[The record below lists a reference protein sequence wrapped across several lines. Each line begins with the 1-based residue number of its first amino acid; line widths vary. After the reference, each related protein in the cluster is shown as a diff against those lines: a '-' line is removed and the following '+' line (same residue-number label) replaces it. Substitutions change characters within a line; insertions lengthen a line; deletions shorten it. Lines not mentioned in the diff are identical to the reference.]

1 MAPMLAPIKTPA
13 GQDELTH
20 RTRRLSQRHRTVLL
34 LVDGRRPLVQIQQLA
49 AKAGV
54 PEGCLDELVSLGLV
68 ALPEAAPLVDDG
80 VAHVELPLSGFP
92 ASALADPVV
101 ANEAVQASVAPSV
114 SDSHPSVDE
123 SLLPAAG
130 SLLPESGWM
139 ALETAE
145 GVDRPM
151 EEAREILM
159 RALRNEAPVS
169 GSLTMLKLKR
179 ASTRGELEELLDEV
193 EQRIRKPRKMI
204 VTAQTLRHVRH
215 LLSLPA
221 PVSAGA
227 VKA

>member
-1 MAPMLAPIKTPA
+1 MASMLAPIKTPA

-34 LVDGRRPLVQIQQLA
+34 LVDGRRPLVQIQLLA
-49 AKAGV
+49 AQAGV
-54 PEGCLDELVSLGLV
+54 PAGCLDELVSLGLV
-68 ALPEAAPLVDDG
+68 ALPETAPAVDDG

-92 ASALADPVV
+92 ASAMADPLPADADPLDV
-101 ANEAVQASVAPSV
+101 SVAPSIG
-114 SDSHPSVDE
+114 DSRAGVDE
-123 SLLPAAG
+123 SLLPAAA

-139 ALETAE
+139 ALETAD

-179 ASTRGELEELLDEV
+179 ASTRNELEELLDEV

-215 LLSLPA
+215 LLSLPMPLRA
-221 PVSAGA
+221 P
-227 VKA
+227 